1 MTKAHRPLTGTEIE
15 QLRSQ
20 GCTCSEWSMISVC
33 PDFQAQ
39 SVRESH
45 FSGTIHLGL
54 FQEPVDIGGGA
65 LHTSGIY
72 RATCHN
78 CSIGDHTLVR
88 HVGGI
93 VANMDIADR
102 VVIDHVGRIEVNEI
116 STFGNNTPIHTVN
129 ETGGRAVPLYD
140 RLSAPLAY
148 LMAFFRHDPKL
159 IACLTDWIAAYARQ
173 QASARGTLG
182 SEARLRDCGSICNTR
197 IGPAAQLTQVS
208 TLENGSV
215 QSCPDH
221 PTQVGPGVI
230 ARHFILAEGAT
241 VTDGSHLDHCF
252 IGQGAV
258 LKSFKAEHSLFF
270 ANCEAYLGEACAVFA
285 GPFTVSH
292 HQGSLLIA
300 ACLSFFNAGSHTNQS
315 NHMYR
320 LGPYHQGIME
330 RGCKTASGT
339 YLCWP
344 GHIGAFTFVRGRHYS
359 HPEFADL
366 PFSYLIDKKER
377 SVLHPGAALAT
388 VGLARDARKWRER
401 DRRRACELLDYYT
414 SDPLNPYTMGKVLRG
429 IASLTERLDKIA
441 QGNRRKTLSKVA
453 VERGLQL
460 YQWALDQFC
469 GDCLIDSLGRRQFS
483 TEEELQEILTQ
494 NLDAGTGPWL
504 DLAGLLVPAQQL
516 HRLIDDIHNTRI
528 TTLDGV
534 AQQFKQ
540 WHEDYDSLAFS
551 WALPCWQEDPATPA
565 HRFSRQTLV
574 LKLNQY
580 KEARSRLTSIILA
593 DGGKEFDTI
602 SRIGYGLENAGHG
615 TEGEFAAVRGTA
627 ADSPFLQSV
636 TKNMNRRIQKADTL
650 ITLIQNLS

>member
-1 MTKAHRPLTGTEIE
+1 MTKAYRPLTGTEIE

-20 GCTCSEWSMISVC
+20 GCTCSEWAMISVC
-33 PDFQAQ
+33 PEFQAR

-45 FSGTIHLGL
+45 FSGTIRLGQ
-54 FQEPVDIGGGA
+54 FHEPVEIGGGA
-65 LHTSGIY
+65 LHPSGIY

-78 CSIGDHTLVR
+78 CCIGDHSLVR

-93 VANMDIADR
+93 VANMDIADH
-102 VVIDHVGRIEVNEI
+102 VVVDHVGRIEVNGV
-116 STFGNNTPIHTVN
+116 STFGNNRPIHAVN

-159 IACLTDWIAAYARQ
+159 IASLTDWIAAYAQ
-173 QASARGTLG
+173 EQASDRGALATG
-182 SEARLRDCGSICNTR
+182 AQLRDCGSICNTR

-208 TLENGSV
+208 TLENGTV
-215 QSCPDH
+215 QSDPDH
-221 PTQVGPGVI
+221 PTRVGPDVI

-252 IGQGAV
+252 IGQGTV

-270 ANCEAYLGEACAVFA
+270 ANCEAYLGESCAVFA

-300 ACLSFFNAGSHTNQS
+300 TCLSFFNAGSHTNQS

-388 VGLARDARKWRER
+388 VGLTRDARKWDER
-401 DRRRACELLDYYT
+401 DRRRANALLDHYT
-414 SDPLNPYTMGKVLRG
+414 TNPLNPYTMGKVLRG
-429 IASLTERLDKIA
+429 IASLMKRLDNIA
-441 QGNRRKTLSKVA
+441 QGNRRRTLSKVA

-460 YQWALDQFC
+460 YQWALDQFW
-469 GDCLIDSLGRRQFS
+469 GDCLINSLDARKFR
-483 TEEELQEILTQ
+483 TEKELQDILRE
-494 NLDAGTGPWL
+494 NLDAGAGPWL
-504 DLAGLLVPAQQL
+504 DLAGLLVPAQQV
-516 HRLIDDIHNTRI
+516 HQLIGDIHSGRI

-534 AQQFKQ
+534 SQQFGN
-540 WHEDYDSLAFS
+540 WHENYDSLALS
-551 WALPCWQEDPATPA
+551 WALSRCQKDPAAPEDT
-565 HRFSRQTLV
+565 FSPQTLV
-574 LKLNQY
+574 LRLNRY
-580 KEARSRLTSIILA
+580 KEATSRLTSIILA

-615 TEGEFAAVRGTA
+615 AEEEFDAVRGTA
-627 ADSPFLQSV
+627 ADSLFLQSV
-636 TKNMNRRIQKADTL
+636 TKNMNGRLQKADTL
-650 ITLIQNLS
+650 ITLIQTLS